1 MKHTYILL
9 LLLFSSCL
17 IRFTGI
23 TNDYD
28 LLTENQKSK
37 IKKLNDFNSIEKDYI
52 YELTGPQLL
61 NELKKYDKSLVYYF
75 VNGCKSE
82 NCLPLQIIVNYAA
95 EFDYKLFLIMC
106 GYGGLKQTEDQN
118 IDAPLF
124 SINTDYYES
133 NKSKIYAANFKTD
146 IGLTEYLGDNIFLGS
161 YFFYEK
167 DKLIDVKERIK
178 YEM

>member
-1 MKHTYILL
+1 MKHIYILL

-28 LLTENQKSK
+28 LLTESQKSK
-37 IKKLNDFNSIEKDYI
+37 IKKLNDFNSLEKDHI

-75 VNGCKSE
+75 ANGCSAE
-82 NCLPLQIIVNYAA
+82 DCLPLQIIANYAA
-95 EFDYKLFLIMC
+95 EFDYNLFLIMS
-106 GYGGLKQTEDQN
+106 GYGGLKHTEDQN
-118 IDAPLF
+118 IYAPLF
-124 SINTDYYES
+124 CINTDYYKS

-161 YFFYEK
+161 YLFYEK